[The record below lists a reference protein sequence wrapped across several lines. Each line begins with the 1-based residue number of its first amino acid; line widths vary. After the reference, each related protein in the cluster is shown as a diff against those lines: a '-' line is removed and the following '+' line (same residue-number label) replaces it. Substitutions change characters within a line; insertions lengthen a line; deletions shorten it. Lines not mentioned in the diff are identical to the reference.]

1 MNKEKIEIAKLW
13 FRKAKNDLTS
23 AEKLSSGDNPVLD
36 TAIYHCQQAAE
47 KTLKGFLVFHEIE
60 FSKTHDLRTLINL
73 ASKMDNSIKELENAA
88 ESLTPYAVEYRYPD
102 DIMEPDEDE
111 FNDAFNYAKN
121 IYEFILNKLIFQFE
135 K

>member
-1 MNKEKIEIAKLW
+1 MSKGKIDTTKLW
-13 FRKAKNDLTS
+13 FRKAKNDLIS

-47 KTLKGFLVFHEIE
+47 KTLKGFLVFNEIE

-73 ASKMDNSIKELENAA
+73 GSIKDNALIELTNAA

-102 DIMEPDEDE
+102 DIMEPDINE
-111 FNDAFNYAKN
+111 FNDAYRYAKFV
-121 IYEFILNKLIFQFE
+121 YEFILNKMFFKLE
-135 K
+135 E